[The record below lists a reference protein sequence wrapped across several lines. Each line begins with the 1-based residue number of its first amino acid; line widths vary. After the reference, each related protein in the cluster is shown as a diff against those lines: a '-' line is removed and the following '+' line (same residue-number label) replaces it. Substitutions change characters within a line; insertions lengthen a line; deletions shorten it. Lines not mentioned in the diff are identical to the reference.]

1 MVKTSCVRKSREMKT
16 THYMQQYKLK
26 KHIKESVVSRPV
38 HFVKRIW
45 ELFKNKYVII
55 RKKGVAGFLGNLKRK
70 FVSMMFDRKTNL
82 KYIVGIVISTRKDTT
97 LARWA

>member
-1 MVKTSCVRKSREMKT
+1 MRKSREIKT
-16 THYMQQYKLK
+16 THYVQQYKLK

-45 ELFKNKYVII
+45 ELFKNKYVIMEK
-55 RKKGVAGFLGNLKRK
+55 RRGRFLGNLKRK

-82 KYIVGIVISTRKDTT
+82 KYMVGIVISTRKDTT